1 MKNKFTTR
9 KLVVETLHDQL
20 EHIIN
25 PPKPTVLTYVPT
37 EYPHKRND
45 PRTRQILW
53 QEHEVGQIV
62 RQAERDLRA
71 SPRCTDDER
80 KKRYMNLGSGA
91 AHFTTNRKSGSE
103 ERLRTVTR
111 LRPPPLRPAP
121 PPLASNSGPAHPPAF
136 SRVMPIHLTI
146 YTPTKLKQF

>member
-1 MKNKFTTR
+1 MKHRCRNLTR
-9 KLVVETLHDQL
+9 SIETYYKSPQ
-20 EHIIN
+20 
-25 PPKPTVLTYVPT
+25 PTVLTYVPT

-71 SPRCTDDER
+71 SPCCTDDER

-111 LRPPPLRPAP
+111 LRPPPSVRRPHPLPPLRVLHTLRPSAA
-121 PPLASNSGPAHPPAF
+121 LCQF
-136 SRVMPIHLTI
+136 TQRFIHR
-146 YTPTKLKQF
+146 QN